1 MTEEYQAALEGD
13 NSSYGATSSVPKVC
27 VCVCVWRGGAAPVEM
42 ALLYILCILRRNV
55 NIVSV
60 LQSNYFLRAPLL
72 PSRAV
77 YRINP

>member
-42 ALLYILCILRRNV
+42 ALLYILYIHTLKCQYC
-55 NIVSV
+55 VS
-60 LQSNYFLRAPLL
+60 LTIKLFSKGTPASLKSSL
-72 PSRAV
+72 
-77 YRINP
+77 